1 MKSLWV
7 TGEFKWTLLIKHRI
21 QTGLIILLTEI
32 EIGILTKQIRTRE
45 PVRLQTALMNP
56 HLEEVMIA
64 LETSIKIIVI
74 QTDTMMGIGTV
85 MSIQTVIVMP

>member
-1 MKSLWV
+1 M
-7 TGEFKWTLLIKHRI
+7 LIKHRI
-21 QTGLIILLTEI
+21 QTGLIILLIEI

-45 PVRLQTALMNP
+45 PVLLQTALMNP

>member
-1 MKSLWV
+1 M
-7 TGEFKWTLLIKHRI
+7 LIKHRI

-45 PVRLQTALMNP
+45 PVLLQTALMNP

-85 MSIQTVIVMP
+85 MSIQTVIVMPRAAI

>member
-1 MKSLWV
+1 M
-7 TGEFKWTLLIKHRI
+7 
-21 QTGLIILLTEI
+21 IILLTEI

-45 PVRLQTALMNP
+45 PVLLQTALMNP

>member
-1 MKSLWV
+1 M
-7 TGEFKWTLLIKHRI
+7 LIKHRI

-45 PVRLQTALMNP
+45 PVLLQTALMNP

-85 MSIQTVIVMP
+85 MSIRTVIVMP

>member
-1 MKSLWV
+1 M
-7 TGEFKWTLLIKHRI
+7 LIKHRI

-45 PVRLQTALMNP
+45 PVLLQTALMNP

>member
-1 MKSLWV
+1 M
-7 TGEFKWTLLIKHRI
+7 LIKHRI

-45 PVRLQTALMNP
+45 LVLLQTALMNP